1 MSSPHHLLESLCLYR
16 IVSPVMYFTSEI
28 IHKLWSKAHRIL
40 SKFSEVMNAAAC
52 ALCMVLR
59 FSRTISDDDFT
70 DNAGRSSER
79 VAGNLILEPITSS
92 NGEKPATL

>member
-1 MSSPHHLLESLCLYR
+1 
-16 IVSPVMYFTSEI
+16 
-28 IHKLWSKAHRIL
+28 
-40 SKFSEVMNAAAC
+40 MNAAAC